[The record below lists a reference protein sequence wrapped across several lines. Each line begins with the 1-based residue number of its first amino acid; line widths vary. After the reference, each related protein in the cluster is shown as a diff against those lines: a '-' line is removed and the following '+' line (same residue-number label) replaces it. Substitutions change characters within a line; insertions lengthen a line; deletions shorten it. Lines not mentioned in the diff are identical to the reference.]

1 MQKWQEEYRSKLIS
15 AEEAAQKVKSG
26 DRIHFTAGREA
37 HAVGLAIASRLG
49 DLKGV
54 KVLAPSPG
62 YDFGWYDSGWEESF
76 EITISWPTATVQ
88 QMLDERRCDINL
100 PLIIPFGSEHE
111 PPNVL
116 LTEVSLPDERG
127 FCSFGASLWTK
138 RLEIEQVHS
147 RGGTVIAEVNDRLIR
162 TYGDNYIH
170 VSEVDYF
177 VEHLSRQGQPG
188 TGSLGGRAIKQPE
201 PYLKDIVANVA
212 SLIKDG
218 DCLQIGV
225 GRTTEPL
232 IRMGLLDGRKDI
244 GFHSEATP
252 PGTISLVRDGVIN
265 GERKTPLPGLT
276 LPPGKFL
283 PAPVIVTSIGG
294 GSREEMEWVD
304 NNPLFW
310 LKDLLWLEDIR
321 VIAANDN
328 MVSIN
333 NALAIDLT
341 GQITAESLG
350 PRLMSVAGGQI
361 PFAFGALLSKGGRSI
376 TVLPSTA
383 RDGSVSRI
391 MPHLP
396 VGTAITL
403 QRNIADIVVTE
414 YGIARLRNKT
424 IRQRCEQLI
433 AVAHPDFRA
442 DLKKEAQKL
451 YWP

>member
-1 MQKWQEEYRSKLIS
+1 MEDWQEEYKRKLIS

-26 DRIHFTAGREA
+26 DSVAFTAGREA
-37 HAVGLAIASRLG
+37 HAVGLAIAARLG
-49 DLKGV
+49 DLTGV

-62 YDFGWYDSGWEESF
+62 YDFGWYDPGWDASF
-76 EITISWPTATVQ
+76 DITISWPTATAQ
-88 QMLDERRCDINL
+88 DMLDERRCDINL
-100 PLIIPFGSEHE
+100 PLIIPFGADNV

-116 LTEVSLPDERG
+116 LTEVSMPDERG

-138 RLEIEQVHS
+138 RQEIEAVREQ
-147 RGGTVIAEVNDRLIR
+147 GGTVIAEVNDRLIR
-162 TYGDNYIH
+162 TYGDNYVH
-170 VSEVDYF
+170 VSEIDYF
-177 VEHLSRQGQPG
+177 VEHLSRKGQPG
-188 TGSLGGRAIKQPE
+188 TGSLGGRAVKEPE
-201 PYLKDIVANVA
+201 PYLKDIVANLA

-232 IRMGLLDGRKDI
+232 IRMGLLDGRQDI

-252 PGTISLVRDGVIN
+252 PGVISLVREGVIN
-265 GERKTPLPGLT
+265 GKRKTLLPER
-276 LPPGKFL
+276 
-283 PAPVIVTSIGG
+283 VVVTSIGG
-294 GSREEMEWVD
+294 GSREDMQWIN
-304 NNPLFW
+304 NNPLFY
-310 LKDLLWLEDIR
+310 LVDLLWLEDIR
-321 VIAANDN
+321 VISQNDN
-328 MVSIN
+328 MVAIN

-350 PRLMSVAGGQI
+350 PRLISVAGGQI

-383 RDGSVSRI
+383 KDGTVSRI

-396 VGTAITL
+396 EGTAITL
-403 QRNIADIVVTE
+403 QRNIADLVVTE
-414 YGIARLRNKT
+414 YGVARLRNKT

>member
-1 MQKWQEEYRSKLIS
+1 MADWREEYQGKLIS

-26 DRIHFTAGREA
+26 DRVSFTAGREA
-37 HAVGLAIASRLG
+37 HAIGLAIAARLG
-49 DLKGV
+49 DLKDV

-62 YDFGWYDSGWEESF
+62 YDFGWYDPGWEESF
-76 EITISWPTATVQ
+76 DITISWPTATAQ
-88 QMLDERRCDINL
+88 QMLDERRCDVNL
-100 PLIIPFGSEHE
+100 PLIIPFGAEHE

-116 LTEVSLPDERG
+116 LTEVSTPDERG

-138 RLEIEQVHS
+138 RLEIEDVRG
-147 RGGTVIAEVNDRLIR
+147 RGGIVIAEVNDRLIR
-162 TYGDNYIH
+162 TYGDNYVHI
-170 VSEVDYF
+170 SEIDFF

-188 TGSLGGRAIKQPE
+188 TGSLGGRLIKEPA
-201 PYLKDIVANVA
+201 PYLKDICANVA
-212 SLIKDG
+212 SLINDG

-232 IRMGLLDGRKDI
+232 IRMGLLDGRSDI

-252 PGTISLVRDGVIN
+252 PGIISLVRQGVVN
-265 GERKTPLPGLT
+265 GKLKTLLPER
-276 LPPGKFL
+276 
-283 PAPVIVTSIGG
+283 VVVTSIGG
-294 GSREEMEWVD
+294 GSKEEMEWVN
-304 NNPLFW
+304 NNPLFY
-310 LKDLLWLEDIR
+310 LVDLLWLEDIR
-321 VIAANDN
+321 VIAQNDN
-328 MVSIN
+328 MVAIN

-361 PFAFGALLSKGGRSI
+361 PFAFGALLSKGGRSV

-383 RDGSVSRI
+383 RDGAVSRI

-396 VGTAITL
+396 EGSAITL
-403 QRNIADIVVTE
+403 QRNIADKVVTE
-414 YGIARLRNKT
+414 YGVANLRNKT
-424 IRQRCEQLI
+424 IRQRCEALI

-442 DLKKEAQKL
+442 ELTKEARKL